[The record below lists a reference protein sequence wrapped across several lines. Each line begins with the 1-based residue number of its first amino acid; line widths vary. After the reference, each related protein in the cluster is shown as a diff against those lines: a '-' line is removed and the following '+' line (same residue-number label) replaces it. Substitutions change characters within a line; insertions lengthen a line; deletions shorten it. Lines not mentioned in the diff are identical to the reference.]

1 MRIGIVTDV
10 HDELE
15 QLSLA
20 PDSPRSEAVEAIVP
34 LGATID
40 RFGAWDRATEV
51 AALMSAARVVGVWG
65 NHDYDLC
72 REPSLELRARF
83 SPATLEYMATIC
95 PQLEVGGCHFSHV
108 EPWLDPLDPGKL
120 WCFEGVPET
129 EDRLRKCFDA
139 VPHRVVFLGHFHRWF
154 AATEDGRLDWDGTTP
169 LHFEPARRYLVVVA
183 PMFSGAFAVIDTDRW
198 VLEPRQLPTSGTRST

>member
-1 MRIGIVTDV
+1 GLDPRFRFPLVYHSPAGRRPWPLTPTRWWCPIEARPMRIGIVTDV
-10 HDELE
+10 HDEVE

-20 PDSPRSEAVEAIVP
+20 LDSLRSEAVEAIVS
-34 LGATID
+34 LGDTTD

-65 NHDYDLC
+65 NHDYALC

-139 VPHRVVFLGHFHRWF
+139 VP
-154 AATEDGRLDWDGTTP
+154 
-169 LHFEPARRYLVVVA
+169 
-183 PMFSGAFAVIDTDRW
+183 
-198 VLEPRQLPTSGTRST
+198 